1 MTDAAP
7 APTAASPT
15 TAPPA
20 PETTTTTR
28 VAVLDD
34 YSRRSHTFAD
44 WDSLGAA
51 VEITYFHEPLTE
63 EELPAAL
70 GEFHVLVLM
79 RERTRFPRRVLEQLP
94 NLRLVITA
102 GMHNAAVDTE
112 YLRQRSISMVGTE
125 SHAGAG
131 RGVGTTIELAWA
143 HIFATTKRITIE
155 DRAVRHGA
163 WQQGFPIGLAG
174 KTLGLAGLGRLGAE
188 MVGPARAFGLD
199 VIAWSTNLTQERAD
213 EVGVERVSKQDLLAR
228 SDILSIH
235 LVLSDRSRGTFGA
248 GDLALMKPTA
258 VLINTSRG
266 PIVEE
271 PALVAALKTGRIAAA
286 GLDVFDIEPLPA
298 DHPLRTMER
307 AVLTPHLG
315 YVTEAGFRTAYAQVV
330 EDIAAFVAGSP
341 IRVIS

>member
-1 MTDAAP
+1 MTDAATT
-7 APTAASPT
+7 PTAASPT
-15 TAPPA
+15 TALPA
-20 PETTTTTR
+20 TETTTTTR

-44 WDSLGAA
+44 WDSLGTA
-51 VEITYFHEPLTE
+51 VEIAYFHEPLTE

-70 GEFHVLVLM
+70 GEFHILVLM
-79 RERTRFPRRVLEQLP
+79 RERTPFPRRVLEQLP
-94 NLRLVITA
+94 NLRLVITT
-102 GMHNAAVDTE
+102 GMGNAAVDTDH
-112 YLRQRSISMVGTE
+112 LRQQSIPMVGTE
-125 SHAGAG
+125 SYAGAC

-155 DRAVRHGA
+155 DRAVRNGA

-174 KTLGLAGLGRLGAE
+174 KTLGLAGLGRLGAQ

-199 VIAWSTNLTQERAD
+199 VIAWSSNLTQERAD

-228 SDILSIH
+228 SDIVSIH

-248 GDLALMKPTA
+248 DDLAFMKPTA

-271 PALVAALKTGRIAAA
+271 SALVAALKTGRIAAA
-286 GLDVFDIEPLPA
+286 GLDVFDTEPLPA